1 MTIINDGE
9 AEEPIVNIIDRRVR
23 DALAEMSDR
32 PPREC
37 EALAG
42 TVEKLLRAKPL
53 ASDQGLDLLSLL
65 QKLDRGPKPPTK
77 DDNEKD

>member
-1 MTIINDGE
+1 MSKESITHL
-9 AEEPIVNIIDRRVR
+9 IDKRVR

-32 PPREC
+32 PPRDK

-53 ASDQGLDLLSLL
+53 EADHGLDLLAIL
-65 QKLDRGPKPPTK
+65 QNLDKGPKALG
-77 DDNEKD
+77 DSDE